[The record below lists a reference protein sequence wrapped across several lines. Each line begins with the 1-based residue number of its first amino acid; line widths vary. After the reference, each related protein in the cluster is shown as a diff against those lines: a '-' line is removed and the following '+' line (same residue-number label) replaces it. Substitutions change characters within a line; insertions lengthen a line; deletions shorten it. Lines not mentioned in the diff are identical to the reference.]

1 MRFISMGAHKL
12 SMSSIFMT
20 VWFFTVWNL
29 TDYLAILLLKS
40 IWIVSGLRILFS
52 SFFWDITDIHCLNL
66 RTTTQWFHNVYIAM
80 YVLQNDGLGI
90 LLTMWPRPFLY
101 THSGPSACDSLGFI
115 PGRDIPGQRFMYFHV
130 LCQTVTELCTTVF
143 PHQQFLRDHLCQ
155 HLMFC
160 NF

>member
-12 SMSSIFMT
+12 SMSSIFLT

-101 THSGPSACDSLGFI
+101 THSGPSACDFLWVLYQEGTSLVKGLCIFTFYVKLL
-115 PGRDIPGQRFMYFHV
+115 QNFV
-130 LCQTVTELCTTVF
+130 LLCF
-143 PHQQFLRDHLCQ
+143 PISSF
-155 HLMFC
+155 
-160 NF
+160 

>member
-1 MRFISMGAHKL
+1 MIFIMYILQCMVCNIVA
-12 SMSSIFMT
+12 
-20 VWFFTVWNL
+20 NL
-29 TDYLAILLLKS
+29 
-40 IWIVSGLRILFS
+40 
-52 SFFWDITDIHCLNL
+52 
-66 RTTTQWFHNVYIAM
+66 
-80 YVLQNDGLGI
+80 VLQNDGLGI

-130 LCQTVTELCTTVF
+130 LCQTVAELCTTVF